1 MPTLAAV
8 WRIYENIAGGAQ
20 PDYVVRK
27 ATEIYRQAGD
37 NIRKAYRAGVRI
49 AGGSERGDAVQQARG
64 LRIRGRADVDRA
76 RHDAATGALGR
87 DVDRGPSPSASTPA
101 CSRDGRPADLL
112 LLDRDVGAEFTRR
125 QFLTRTLRTS
135 SLVALGA
142 VVPQFVARTAQAAAP
157 GKDNILVVL
166 EMTGGND
173 GLNTVIPY
181 ADDLY
186 HKARPTLRQTKDVV
200 LRLDDHVGLH
210 SAMQGLRPLWE
221 KGQLAVV
228 QGVGY
233 PNPDRSHFEAM
244 DVWQSADPK
253 RLGKTGWLGRGALE
267 FKVGSVEVP
276 VLHVGPGRLPLA
288 LAGAPDGG
296 AVSINDQ
303 HSFRL
308 AITGGKV
315 EQQKAR
321 RRLLKELS
329 APGEKASA
337 DDLASFVRR
346 RQVQTLTAVE
356 TLRTLL
362 EGRSAVPRWGAGLA
376 RKLELVAGLIAKGF
390 GTRIFYVSLD
400 GFDTHASQGPAHNKL
415 LAELAN
421 SIGTFFRRLKDSGHD
436 RRVRL
441 LTFSEF
447 GRRVHENGSRGTDH
461 GAASCL
467 FVAGPSVRG
476 GVVGQHPSLKDLDVG
491 DLKFHTDFR
500 RIYATLL
507 DSWLGCDSKVVL
519 GVKWAPVK
527 ELVGGSRP
535 A

>member
-1 MPTLAAV
+1 M
-8 WRIYENIAGGAQ
+8 
-20 PDYVVRK
+20 
-27 ATEIYRQAGD
+27 
-37 NIRKAYRAGVRI
+37 
-49 AGGSERGDAVQQARG
+49 
-64 LRIRGRADVDRA
+64 
-76 RHDAATGALGR
+76 
-87 DVDRGPSPSASTPA
+87 
-101 CSRDGRPADLL
+101 
-112 LLDRDVGAEFTRR
+112 FTRR
-125 QFLTRTLRTS
+125 QFLTHTLRAS
-135 SLVALGA
+135 SLVALGS

-186 HKARPTLRQTKDVV
+186 HKARPTLRQTRDMVV
-200 LRLDDHVGLH
+200 RLDDHVGLH
-210 SAMQGLRPLWE
+210 SAMGGLRPMWE
-221 KGQLAVV
+221 QGQLAVV

-244 DVWQSADPK
+244 DIWQSADPK
-253 RLGKTGWLGRGALE
+253 RHLKTGWLGRSAAG
-267 FKVGSVEVP
+267 FKDGVGVP
-276 VLHVGPGRLPLA
+276 VVHVGPSRQPLA
-288 LAGAPDGG
+288 LAGTPGTG

-303 HSFRL
+303 SSFRL
-308 AITGGKV
+308 EITGGGV
-315 EQQKAR
+315 GQQKAR
-321 RRLLKELS
+321 RRLLKDLATP
-329 APGEKASA
+329 APA
-337 DDLASFVRR
+337 DDLTAFVRQ

-356 TLRTLL
+356 TLRELL
-362 EGRSAVPRWGAGLA
+362 EGRDAVPRGGDGLA
-376 RKLELVAGLIAKGF
+376 RKLQLIAGLIARGF

-400 GFDTHASQGPAHNKL
+400 GFDTHAGQGPAHSKL
-415 LAELAN
+415 LAELAD
-421 SIGTFFRRLKDSGHD
+421 SVGSFFRTLADTGHA

-447 GRRVHENGSRGTDH
+447 GRRVQENDSRGTDH

-476 GVVGQHPSLKDLDVG
+476 GVVGRHPSLKDLGAG

-507 DSWLGCDSKVVL
+507 DGWMGCDSKTVL
-519 GVKWAPVK
+519 GAAWEHIK
-527 ELVGGSRP
+527 ELEPR